1 MKLLLLLLL
10 LLLLFHKFSLEY
22 IIKKLYRKINIYNNY
37 KVIISY
43 IRNHIHSLINN
54 FTV

>member
-1 MKLLLLLLL
+1 VKLLSLLS

-22 IIKKLYRKINIYNNY
+22 ILKKLYRKINRYNNY
-37 KVIISY
+37 ILIISH

-54 FTV
+54 FNV